1 MRTSVAMACLTGLF
15 LCPNGAELL
24 TESSRTSQGRV
35 WGEGREPLVP
45 LALSALELSPHHR
58 LARTA
63 HVKSEQLESN
73 EFSGTESHRLSSALA
88 PAPPSPPSQAT
99 RQEIADPQK
108 KKTATA
114 LTAPPP

>member
-1 MRTSVAMACLTGLF
+1 MACLTGLF
-15 LCPNGAELL
+15 LCPNGGELL
-24 TESSRTSQGRV
+24 TESARTSRGRV

-45 LALSALELSPHHR
+45 LALSALNLSPHHR
-58 LARTA
+58 LARSA

-73 EFSGTESHRLSSALA
+73 EFSGNRVLQTLSSALA

-99 RQEIADPQK
+99 RQEMADPQ
-108 KKTATA
+108 TPATA